1 MRPATFEPE
10 IIIEAGKALQ
20 AEGRNVTAFALR
32 SKIGGG
38 NASRLLQVWA
48 EFITSQTTITTE
60 PVAELPAEVAEEV
73 KHVSVSLTER
83 INQLVI
89 ELNDKAVK
97 AAERRVADV
106 TRAAGEQTVQAE
118 RELAD
123 AAQIVDDLETQL
135 DESYAEV
142 SDLKQQL
149 AESQLL
155 VQHQTVELAQL
166 KERLSA
172 TEQAMKVSSEQH
184 SREQAELRERLS
196 ATEKAAKA
204 ESGQYSRE
212 LVQWQQKLATTEQ
225 AVKAVSERYQS
236 VSDELKVTR
245 QRSNERIETL
255 KVELAELKVKAA
267 ADAKVYVDY
276 QMQSKQ
282 NSDRND
288 ELLKQLKLELD
299 TAHREATEARETSA
313 KITGQLEAVQAQNA
327 TLLAA
332 VQKRQDEL
340 IAQIERANEESELA
354 NKTQVNKKEIK

>member
-1 MRPATFEPE
+1 MRPAVFDPE
-10 IIIEAGKALQ
+10 VIIEAGKALQ
-20 AEGRNVTAFALR
+20 AENRNVTGFALR

-38 NASRLLQVWA
+38 NASRLRQIWD
-48 EFITSQTTITTE
+48 EFIASQVVATNE
-60 PVAELPAEVAEEV
+60 PVAELPVEVADEV
-73 KHVSVSLTER
+73 KKVSASLIER
-83 INQLVI
+83 INQLAT
-89 ELNDKAVK
+89 ELNNKAIK

-106 TRAAGEQTVQAE
+106 TRAAGEQTAQAE

-123 AAQIVDDLETQL
+123 AAQTVDDLETQF
-135 DESYAEV
+135 DESLAEV

-155 VQHQTVELAQL
+155 AQHRAVELAQL

-172 TEQAMKVSSEQH
+172 I
-184 SREQAELRERLS
+184 
-196 ATEKAAKA
+196 EKAAKA

-212 LVQWQQKLATTEQ
+212 LAQWQQKLATTEQ
-225 AVKAVSERYQS
+225 AVKTVSKQCQS
-236 VSDELKVTR
+236 VSDELNVTR
-245 QRSNERIETL
+245 QRSNECIEAL
-255 KVELAELKVKAA
+255 RVELAELKVKAA

-282 NSDRND
+282 NAYRND

-299 TAHREATEARETSA
+299 TANREAAEARETSA
-313 KITGQLEAVQAQNA
+313 KITGQLEAMQAQNA

-340 IAQIERANEESELA
+340 I
-354 NKTQVNKKEIK
+354 K